1 MSVMLKSLGL
11 ENAPLEVRLQLMEEL
26 WESIAREPGAITL
39 TDAQKAE
46 LDRRVEEYERNPENA
61 EEWSVVYDRLQNE
74 P

>member
-1 MSVMLKSLGL
+1 MSAMLKSLGL

-26 WESIAREPGAITL
+26 WESIAREPEAITL

-46 LDRRVEEYERNPENA
+46 LDRRIEEHEKNPDRG
-61 EEWSVVYDRLQNE
+61 EEWTKVFARLRSE